1 VVQVILLQ
9 QFSYIQQSTL
19 SLLVAVLV
27 VINAVAVVA
36 LVDT

>member
-9 QFSYIQQSTL
+9 QFSYIQQNTL
-19 SLLVAVLV
+19 SLLAAVLV
-27 VINAVAVVA
+27 VINAVAVAA